1 MIVEAWARKEDFFNV
16 CQISPIEEGLVARM
30 INAVG
35 HVCKE
40 MAEGAK
46 LLGNEEL
53 AAKMEEAQALMQRD
67 IIFCPSLYLD

>member
-1 MIVEAWARKEDFFNV
+1 
-16 CQISPIEEGLVARM
+16 M

-46 LLGNEEL
+46 IIGNEEL
-53 AAKMEEAQALMQRD
+53 AEKMTQAQELMQRD